1 MSIAHQFLLAFTA
14 YIALMNPLAMAPAF
28 AAMMGGCDAA
38 TERRAARRALAVAFG
53 IVLLFSTAGKVIFE
67 IFGITLPA
75 LRTAGGMLLFIIGY
89 QMLQGQPSRVQYPL
103 AGEQGG
109 TGSDALSMA
118 VTPLGTPMLA
128 GPGTIA
134 TAANISASADF
145 SGAAISVGAY
155 ALLCLITYPCLV
167 WGKALVRRMG
177 ESAMGVITRLM
188 GLTVSVVGVQMA
200 LAGIKEAFKL

>member
-1 MSIAHQFLLAFTA
+1 MNISHQFLLAFTA

-28 AAMMGGCDAA
+28 AAMMGGSDAA

-53 IVLLFSTAGKVIFE
+53 IVLVFSTAGKVIFE
-67 IFGITLPA
+67 LFGITLPA

-103 AGEQGG
+103 AGEQGAG
-109 TGSDALSMA
+109 ADALSLA
-118 VTPLGTPMLA
+118 VTPLGTPMMA

-200 LAGIKEAFKL
+200 LAGIKEAFNL

>member
-38 TERRAARRALAVAFG
+38 TERRAALRALGVAFG
-53 IVLLFSTAGKVIFE
+53 IVLVFSTAGKLIFE

-75 LRTAGGMLLFIIGY
+75 LRIAGGMLLFIIGY

-103 AGEQGG
+103 AGEQGA
-109 TGSDALSMA
+109 GSDALSAA

-155 ALLCLITYPCLV
+155 ALLCLLTYPCLV

-200 LAGIKEAFKL
+200 LTGIKEAFKL